1 MTSVQE
7 PIKKH
12 TQYALYVFL
21 VICGLPMAAGVAA
34 LFAIWAYMIV
44 LFEPVTG
51 SITLVVLCT
60 SIFCS
65 YRHGQKQ
72 LKLRDRELRVRL
84 DTSREG
90 LAIVA
95 GIVELPPQSNP
106 ITCEITG
113 RECVAYSFTLWEKTT
128 GINGRGG
135 KQWEVFNES
144 QSLPFVIRSEHGTAR
159 VIGPLE
165 PAPSTIASFSSY
177 ADTRFLERNQ
187 LTQESLCTHNG
198 ELCQDYAEVMPGQFV
213 TLLGKLSVDTDGGV
227 LLKDAEFSTQA
238 KPVFESVSSAADLER
253 LPLVHKLGLVIPSA
267 CLLWMFIMIA
277 LQ

>member
-1 MTSVQE
+1 MTSVQV
-7 PIKKH
+7 PIKKP
-12 TQYALYVFL
+12 TQYGLYVFL
-21 VICGLPMAAGVAA
+21 ALFGLSMAA
-34 LFAIWAYMIV
+34 LFAGLACMIV
-44 LFEPVTG
+44 SYEPVTG
-51 SITLVVLCT
+51 SITLVALCT

-65 YRHGQKQ
+65 YRQGQKQ
-72 LKLRDRELRVRL
+72 SKLRDRELRVRL
-84 DTSREG
+84 DTPREG

-113 RECVAYSFTLWEKTT
+113 RECVAYSFTLHEMT
-128 GINGRGG
+128 GNNSRTNSRGRRVNH
-135 KQWEVFNES
+135 WEVFNES
-144 QSLPFVIRSEHGTAR
+144 QSVPFVIRSEYGTAR

-187 LTQESLCTHNG
+187 LTQKSLCTRNG
-198 ELCQDYAEVMPGQFV
+198 LLSQGYAEVMPGQFV
-213 TLLGKLSVDTDGGV
+213 TLLGKLSVDTDGGA

-238 KPVFESVSSAADLER
+238 KPVFEVLSSAANLER

-267 CLLWMFIMIA
+267 YLLWMLFTS
-277 LQ
+277 

>member
-1 MTSVQE
+1 MTSVQV
-7 PIKKH
+7 PIKKP
-12 TQYALYVFL
+12 TQYGLYVFL
-21 VICGLPMAAGVAA
+21 AIVGLHMAA
-34 LFAIWAYMIV
+34 LFAALACMIV
-44 LFEPVTG
+44 SYEPVTG

-65 YRHGQKQ
+65 YRQGQKQ
-72 LKLRDRELRVRL
+72 SKLRDRELRVRL
-84 DTSREG
+84 DTPREG

-113 RECVAYSFTLWEKTT
+113 RECVAYSFTLHEMTRKNSRT
-128 GINGRGG
+128 NSRGRRVNH
-135 KQWEVFNES
+135 WEVFNES
-144 QSLPFVIRSEHGTAR
+144 QSSPFVIRSEYGTAR

-187 LTQESLCTHNG
+187 LTQKSLCTRNG
-198 ELCQDYAEVMPGQFV
+198 LLSQGYAEVMPGQFV
-213 TLLGKLSVDTDGGV
+213 TLLGKLSVDTDGGA

-238 KPVFESVSSAADLER
+238 KPVFEVLSSAANLER

-267 CLLWMFIMIA
+267 YLLWMLFTS
-277 LQ
+277 